1 MPFEF
6 NSKRWVCLSDQ
17 RPRLQSGSVKC
28 TGQIVRSTSKAND
41 VTLPSHCALIFRLLL
56 VPIRWI
62 SILVTILQNY
72 SYNLT
77 LSLSRYLLRSIE
89 EAREGLRRLLLNNS
103 LANCCARLAGKIHAR
118 TRASDRHPARIHK
131 PRAKR
136 HRGHFMARLP
146 PQLYCS
152 NTSQFSPCRC
162 ESLIVSSLVSSLSQ
176 SATIV
181 ARMLITVHTLQKR

>member
-1 MPFEF
+1 M
-6 NSKRWVCLSDQ
+6 
-17 RPRLQSGSVKC
+17 
-28 TGQIVRSTSKAND
+28 TS
-41 VTLPSHCALIFRLLL
+41 HF
-56 VPIRWI
+56 
-62 SILVTILQNY
+62 LVTALWYSGCLWSLFAQSQSSSLY
-72 SYNLT
+72 YRTSYNLT
-77 LSLSRYLLRSIE
+77 LSPVSPKVYRRGKG
-89 EAREGLRRLLLNNS
+89 REGLRRLLLNNS
-103 LANCCARLAGKIHAR
+103 LANCCVRLAGKIHAR